1 MLSSTLTD
9 TIAPFS
15 MSGRFSTSRSAWVF
29 GISLGLNE
37 TPETLA
43 RWAEAASETLNHG
56 FRDNFT
62 QQSATGSFRHE
73 VRINDDTYYCR
84 GLFEALVLLFVHEE
98 VAEFQVH
105 SRSPLSGTSVE
116 IRATRDNLSV
126 NPEDA
131 ITSFAVAENVVA
143 AEYFDVPPDIAYM
156 RFNQYTNAFPDQRAY
171 EYWTERTDDVVAM
184 ALPIPDALVLTQR
197 VTEAWDDKNG
207 LRRFTSE

>member
-1 MLSSTLTD
+1 
-9 TIAPFS
+9 
-15 MSGRFSTSRSAWVF
+15 
-29 GISLGLNE
+29 
-37 TPETLA
+37 
-43 RWAEAASETLNHG
+43 
-56 FRDNFT
+56 
-62 QQSATGSFRHE
+62 
-73 VRINDDTYYCR
+73 
-84 GLFEALVLLFVHEE
+84 
-98 VAEFQVH
+98 
-105 SRSPLSGTSVE
+105 
-116 IRATRDNLSV
+116 V

-171 EYWTERTDDVVAM
+171 EYWTERTDDVVAR